1 MYHVYVYSWVLVC
14 ALSIHSGTHVL
25 KSCDHPLSSHQQ
37 LLIQS
42 RATAAC
48 MVGHINFLLKPA
60 QPSPARP
67 IFFFSPM
74 HRQLWG
80 PQLGLSGPDHCIGC
94 PSHVCLQWV
103 GLLSVKRSNGRN
115 GWWRRTEED
124 ESCTWIEAERR
135 AVYSFVYVHIHGSGS
150 QQKYT
155 GTRGSASC
163 TFNLFLAFLFC
174 PLVCP
179 LRF

>member
-1 MYHVYVYSWVLVC
+1 MYIPGSWSAPCPFIVGPTCWRV
-14 ALSIHSGTHVL
+14 AIT
-25 KSCDHPLSSHQQ
+25 P
-37 LLIQS
+37 S
-42 RATAAC
+42 RAISSSSSKAE
-48 MVGHINFLLKPA
+48 LLLHA
-60 QPSPARP
+60 WSVTSTSYLSQPSPAQP
-67 IFFFSPM
+67 GQFFFFSPM